1 MPLLERNKSEEEL
14 ALQENW
20 FAVRRFV
27 KKNFDKRPDINAIL
41 FLIGMNE
48 IGVVKETFEKE
59 EKQDLMHVAI
69 CTIFEPEG
77 YFNLEYKD
85 DDGWPHYNATKAL
98 PKIHLKEQEGLLK
111 EKIIA
116 YFKKNQYI

>member
-1 MPLLERNKSEEEL
+1 MPLLNRDKSEEEIK
-14 ALQENW
+14 LQEDW

-27 KKNFDKRPDINAIL
+27 KRNFDKRPDINAIL

-48 IGVVKETFEKE
+48 VGIVKEEFEKE

-69 CTIFEPEG
+69 CTIFEPDG
-77 YFNLEYKD
+77 YFEHEYTD
-85 DDGWPHYNATKAL
+85 RDGWPHFNATKKL
-98 PKIHLKEQEGLLK
+98 PKIHLKEQESLLK
-111 EKIIA
+111 QKIVD